1 MAVEKAGR
9 PKIVSIESLRAKAD
23 AKAKTDARANA
34 TANARA
40 EAKARPNAPRADSPA
55 PPAPSES
62 ESPEIRNE
70 KVLEV
75 RRRLSEGFYDRPEVR
90 LDTLR
95 ALLGEPREDDGRRPE
110 GPPP

>member
-1 MAVEKAGR
+1 MAVEKTGR

-23 AKAKTDARANA
+23 AKEAAR
-34 TANARA
+34 
-40 EAKARPNAPRADSPA
+40 APRADSPEPLA
-55 PPAPSES
+55 SPES
-62 ESPEIRNE
+62 ETPEIRSE
-70 KVLEV
+70 KVLEA

-95 ALLGEPREDDGRRPE
+95 ALLGEPREDDGGRPE